1 MSWREWG
8 RGQVRGLWRHKAF
21 IPCMLAFLQHETL
34 QAREASD
41 DRAGA
46 SGAGRGFEAC
56 GVTWRSSPA
65 CSHPCNTRHRRHA
78 RRQMNE
84 PAQVGQGVGSRPV

>member
-1 MSWREWG
+1 MFAS
-8 RGQVRGLWRHKAF
+8 
-21 IPCMLAFLQHETL
+21 LQHETP

-41 DRAGA
+41 ERAGA

-56 GVTWRSSPA
+56 GVTRRSSPA
-65 CSHPCNTRHRRHA
+65 CSRSCNTRHRRHA

-84 PAQVGQGVGSRPV
+84 PAQVGQG